1 MAQSGMGPSG
11 ERDQLGGLYGLSAE
25 LVRDVQTAL
34 AEDRTEAVVEA
45 IGRLHAA
52 DQADLFEQ
60 LAPDER
66 ERMVSVAAGVL
77 QLEFFAYLDET
88 VREEMLE
95 ELDTGQIAAVIQG
108 LDSDDAIDLI
118 EDLEEDEQRELLAEL
133 PAAARALFEEGL
145 AYPEDSAG
153 RLMQREA
160 AIVPSFWTV
169 GRTID
174 HMRVAGDAM
183 PKTFYDIFVLGPT
196 YRPLG
201 IVPVSRL
208 LRATR
213 DTEIT
218 ALMQEDIKVIPAE
231 MDQENVAFLFR
242 QYGLVSA
249 PVVDAHGRMVGV
261 VTVDD
266 VVEVIHEEHEEDI
279 LNLAGLKE
287 DDFYDAVLYTTR
299 ARSSWLLVNV
309 FTAFLAASVIGLFDG
324 VIEKVVALAV
334 LMPIVASM
342 GGNAGLQTLT
352 VAVRALAMKELTP
365 SNAMRIV
372 GKEVLVGG
380 INGFVFA
387 IVVGGVAWAW
397 FGRLE
402 IGLVIAGAMAINLIV
417 AGFMG
422 TIIPLALDRMRI
434 DPAVGSSVILTTI
447 TDVVG
452 FFVFLGLGSLIL
464 I

>member
-1 MAQSGMGPSG
+1 MAQSGVSPSG
-11 ERDQLGGLYGLSAE
+11 ERDQLGGLYGLTSE

-34 AEDRTEAVVEA
+34 AEDRTEAVAEA

-77 QLEFFAYLDET
+77 QPEFFAYLDET

-133 PAAARALFEEGL
+133 PAAARAQFEQGL

-174 HMRVAGDAM
+174 HMRAAGDEV

-208 LRATR
+208 LR
-213 DTEIT
+213 
-218 ALMQEDIKVIPAE
+218 
-231 MDQENVAFLFR
+231 
-242 QYGLVSA
+242 
-249 PVVDAHGRMVGV
+249 
-261 VTVDD
+261 
-266 VVEVIHEEHEEDI
+266 
-279 LNLAGLKE
+279 
-287 DDFYDAVLYTTR
+287 
-299 ARSSWLLVNV
+299 
-309 FTAFLAASVIGLFDG
+309 
-324 VIEKVVALAV
+324 
-334 LMPIVASM
+334 
-342 GGNAGLQTLT
+342 
-352 VAVRALAMKELTP
+352 
-365 SNAMRIV
+365 
-372 GKEVLVGG
+372 
-380 INGFVFA
+380 
-387 IVVGGVAWAW
+387 
-397 FGRLE
+397 
-402 IGLVIAGAMAINLIV
+402 
-417 AGFMG
+417 
-422 TIIPLALDRMRI
+422 
-434 DPAVGSSVILTTI
+434 
-447 TDVVG
+447 
-452 FFVFLGLGSLIL
+452 
-464 I
+464 